1 MEAITLADVNRAPP
15 GINLSV
21 AHPARVYDYWL
32 GGKDNFPA
40 DREVGDRVLA
50 IVPEILQSVRAN
62 RAFLKR
68 AVRLAAEAGIGQFLD
83 VGSGLPT
90 AENTHEIAKRVAHD
104 AHVGYVDN
112 DPVVATHGR
121 ALLADSG
128 STTVVQADV
137 SEPEAILGHPEV
149 RGLID
154 FDQPVAVLMLGVLHL
169 VADEQDPFGIVA
181 RFREVMAPGSF
192 LIFSHLT
199 ADSDP
204 KRASEYLAIIN
215 RSSGDARAFM
225 RGRDQVERFFDGFEL
240 LDPGVVP
247 PDRWRPET
255 PGAMKHFWLWA
266 GVGVRR

>member
-40 DREVGDRVLA
+40 DREVGDRVIA

-104 AHVGYVDN
+104 AHVVYVDN

-137 SEPEAILGHPEV
+137 REPGAILGHPEV

-255 PGAMKHFWLWA
+255 PGAMRHFWLWA
-266 GVGVRR
+266 GVGRKP